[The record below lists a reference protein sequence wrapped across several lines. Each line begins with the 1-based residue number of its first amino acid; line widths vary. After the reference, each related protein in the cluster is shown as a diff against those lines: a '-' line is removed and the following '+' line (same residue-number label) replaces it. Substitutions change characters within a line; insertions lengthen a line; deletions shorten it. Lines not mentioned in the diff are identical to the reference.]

1 MNINEEQEFNFNDAV
16 QDIMNGKNI
25 SGKDG
30 VLAPLVKQLVEAALE
45 AELESHIAQDLF
57 AGNKNRKNGTS
68 SKNIK
73 TSGGGFILDTPRDR
87 AGSFEPQLIK
97 KNQTHLTDDIEQKVL
112 SMYGLGLSYRDI
124 SKHIEDMYKIELS
137 TGTIS
142 NITDKIIDKVKAW
155 QERPLEPI
163 YTFVWLDAIHY
174 KIKDNGKYDTKA
186 VYTVLGMD
194 KDGKKDVLGL
204 YIGES
209 EGANFWLGVL
219 TKLQNR
225 GIKDILIASVDGLNG
240 FPEAIKSIFPKT
252 EVQLCIVHQ
261 IRNSLKYVAS
271 GDQKEFMKDL
281 KPVYQ
286 AISKDIAEVELLKL
300 DEKWG
305 EKYPI
310 VLNSWN
316 NKWENLSHYFK
327 YPYQIR
333 KIMYT
338 TNIIE
343 SVHKQFRKL
352 TKTKGAFPNKDSL
365 LKLLYMG
372 IKNAKEKWTQPVHN
386 WSLTISQLAIFFEGR
401 LDEYLEL

>member
-1 MNINEEQEFNFNDAV
+1 MSKITNTDFDFDNAV
-16 QDIMNGKNI
+16 ADIMNGKSIN
-25 SGKDG
+25 GKDG
-30 VLAPLVKQLVEAALE
+30 VLAPLVKQLVEAALQ
-45 AELESHIAQDLF
+45 AEIESHIAQDAF
-57 AGNKNRKNGTS
+57 AGNRNRKNGTT
-68 SKNIK
+68 SKTIK
-73 TSGGGFILDTPRDR
+73 TEGGSFILDTPRDR
-87 AGSFEPQLIK
+87 AGTFEPQLVK
-97 KNQTHLTDDIEQKVL
+97 KNQTHLTDEIEEKVL
-112 SMYGLGLSYRDI
+112 SMYALGLSYADI
-124 SKHIEDMYKIELS
+124 SKHIEDMYNIELS
-137 TGTIS
+137 KGTIS
-142 NITDKIIDKVKAW
+142 NITDKIITKVKEW

-163 YTFVWLDAIHY
+163 YTFLWLDAIHY
-174 KIKDNGKYDTKA
+174 KIKDGGRYETKA

-194 KDGKKDVLGL
+194 KEGKKDVLGL

-225 GIKDILIASVDGLNG
+225 GVKDILIASVDGLNG
-240 FPEAIKSIFPKT
+240 FPEAIKTIFPKT

-271 GDQKEFMKDL
+271 KDQKEFMKDL
-281 KPVYQ
+281 KLVYQ
-286 AISKDIAEVELLKL
+286 ASSKEIAEDELLKL

-316 NKWENLSHYFK
+316 SKWENLSHYFK
-327 YPYQIR
+327 YPHQIR

-343 SVHKQFRKL
+343 SVHRQFRKL

-365 LKLLYMG
+365 LKLLYVG
-372 IKNAKEKWTQPVHN
+372 IQNAKQKWTQPVHN
-386 WSLTISQLAIFFEGR
+386 WSQTISQLAIFFEGR
-401 LDEYLEL
+401 LNGYLEL

>member
-1 MNINEEQEFNFNDAV
+1 MSKLENTDFDFNDAV
-16 QDIMNGKNI
+16 KDIANGKSI

-45 AELESHIAQDLF
+45 AELESHITQDIF

-68 SKNIK
+68 SKTIK
-73 TSGGGFILDTPRDR
+73 TEGGGFILATPRDR
-87 AGSFEPQLIK
+87 AGSFEPQLVK
-97 KNQTHLTDDIEQKVL
+97 RNQTHLTDDIEEKVL

-142 NITDKIIDKVKAW
+142 NITDKIITKVKEW

-174 KIKDNGKYDTKA
+174 KIKDGGKYDTKA

-225 GIKDILIASVDGLNG
+225 GVKDILIASVDGLNG

-261 IRNSLKYVAS
+261 IRNSLKYVS
-271 GDQKEFMKDL
+271 SQDQKEFMRDL
-281 KPVYQ
+281 KLVYQ
-286 AISKDIAEVELLKL
+286 ATSKEIAEDELLKL

-305 EKYPI
+305 KKYPI

-327 YPYQIR
+327 YPYPIR

-343 SVHKQFRKL
+343 SVHRQFRKL

-372 IKNAKEKWTQPVHN
+372 IQNAKEKWTQPVHN
-386 WSLTISQLAIFFEGR
+386 WSQTISQLAIIFEGR